1 MCLCF
6 QAATMQKR
14 NFNFRCVHKPGFL
27 TVVASIMETSN
38 NILLNV
44 NVFCFLISGGKKRRS
59 GVFDNGSKRVW
70 VDMGQNSH
78 PFFYK
83 SVSRFCLSL
92 TNGSKRV
99 WVVGIYILFDNR
111 VL

>member
-1 MCLCF
+1 
-6 QAATMQKR
+6 
-14 NFNFRCVHKPGFL
+14 
-27 TVVASIMETSN
+27 METSN

-70 VDMGQNSH
+70 VDIGQNSH

-92 TNGSKRV
+92 LLQTDQNEFGS
-99 WVVGIYILFDNR
+99 
-111 VL
+111 